1 MSVAKRTD
9 LSAGEPPSAAWHAL
23 AAAEV
28 LAVLESREAGL
39 TEAEA
44 QFRLASVGPN
54 LLPQQPPPTVWQIF
68 LRQFRSPLIYLL
80 LAATMVSLVIGHF
93 DDAVF
98 IAAVLLINAVIGT
111 IQEWKAEQS
120 SRALQKLLR
129 IRATVVRDGEV
140 KEIPADQV
148 VPGDIVWLEPGNRVP
163 ADVRLLWSHALE
175 IDESLLTG
183 ESLGVLKDHE
193 WSGPPATPVADR
205 LNMAHAGTL
214 VIRGRGKGIVVATG
228 SRTVV
233 GQLALDVMAAPPGK
247 PPLIERMERFAHA
260 IAGTVL
266 AAVAVVALIG
276 VLVHGHGLTETFTF
290 AVALAVSAVPE
301 GLPVA
306 LTVALA
312 VATNR
317 MARRGVIVRRLA
329 AVEGLGSATLIASDK
344 TGTLTCNELTV
355 RQIRVA
361 SGAVFEV
368 TGEGFTPHGQVLLDG
383 KPVEPGTHPELNR
396 LARAAV
402 LCNEAELHLQDSK
415 WTWRG
420 DPTDVALLSMA
431 HKLGWNRELTL
442 DRHPQVNEIPFE
454 PEHRFAASY
463 HQMEDGSV
471 YVFVKG
477 APERVLAMC
486 NWADE
491 SDRQRQLALASEM
504 ASQGYRVLALAEG
517 PAPAHLDTRQTP
529 PEPTGLTL
537 LGFVGM
543 IDPLRP
549 GVREAVASCHAA
561 GITVCMVTGDHRL
574 PHWRLPAI
582 WVWPASPIRSLQA
595 GNWRP

>member
-9 LSAGEPPSAAWHAL
+9 LSAGEPPSAVWHTL

-28 LAVLESREAGL
+28 LAALESREAGL

-80 LAATMVSLVIGHF
+80 LAATVVSLVIGHF

-233 GQLALDVMAAPPGK
+233 GQLALDVLAAPPGK
-247 PPLIERMERFAHA
+247 PPLIERMERFARA

-276 VLVHGHGLTETFTF
+276 VLVHSHGLTEMFTF

-317 MARRGVIVRRLA
+317 MARRGRDR
-329 AVEGLGSATLIASDK
+329 S
-344 TGTLTCNELTV
+344 
-355 RQIRVA
+355 
-361 SGAVFEV
+361 
-368 TGEGFTPHGQVLLDG
+368 P
-383 KPVEPGTHPELNR
+383 PG
-396 LARAAV
+396 
-402 LCNEAELHLQDSK
+402 C
-415 WTWRG
+415 G
-420 DPTDVALLSMA
+420 
-431 HKLGWNRELTL
+431 G
-442 DRHPQVNEIPFE
+442 
-454 PEHRFAASY
+454 
-463 HQMEDGSV
+463 
-471 YVFVKG
+471 
-477 APERVLAMC
+477 
-486 NWADE
+486 
-491 SDRQRQLALASEM
+491 
-504 ASQGYRVLALAEG
+504 
-517 PAPAHLDTRQTP
+517 
-529 PEPTGLTL
+529 
-537 LGFVGM
+537 
-543 IDPLRP
+543 RP
-549 GVREAVASCHAA
+549 G
-561 GITVCMVTGDHRL
+561 
-574 PHWRLPAI
+574 
-582 WVWPASPIRSLQA
+582 
-595 GNWRP
+595 